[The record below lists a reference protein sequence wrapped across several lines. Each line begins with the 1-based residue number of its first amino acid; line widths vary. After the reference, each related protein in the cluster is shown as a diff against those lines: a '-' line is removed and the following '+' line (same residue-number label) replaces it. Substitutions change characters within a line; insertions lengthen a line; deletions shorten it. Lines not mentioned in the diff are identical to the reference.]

1 MPCNHVIVLSCNPLA
16 VTSNPTLIFKLML
29 SDEYLSL
36 VPRLWLSGAHLKC
49 ILKVFRKIFFYFF
62 IFYMYIHLCSLYEK
76 KLVTILV
83 INDRFDFTIYCLPN
97 GAKLIWS
104 NCLTIF
110 FNIAFTQTIAL
121 YYTYDLAIYF
131 WFIFNT
137 KLKKKW
143 KWPFYVYDLVV
154 IHYIMDYRIFL
165 PCIPNNE
172 KIHKI

>member
-1 MPCNHVIVLSCNPLA
+1 M
-16 VTSNPTLIFKLML
+16 
-29 SDEYLSL
+29 

-49 ILKVFRKIFFYFF
+49 ILKVFRKFFSLFFHILHVHTSMFF
-62 IFYMYIHLCSLYEK
+62 IWKK
-76 KLVTILV
+76 KLVTIFV

-104 NCLTIF
+104 NCLTIL

-137 KLKKKW
+137 KFKKKW

-154 IHYIMDYRIFL
+154 IHYIMDSRIFL

>member
-1 MPCNHVIVLSCNPLA
+1 MLSCNPLA
-16 VTSNPTLIFKLML
+16 VTSNPTLTFKLML

-49 ILKVFRKIFFYFF
+49 ILKVFRKFFSLFFHILHVHTSMFF
-62 IFYMYIHLCSLYEK
+62 IWKK
-76 KLVTILV
+76 KLVTIFV

-110 FNIAFTQTIAL
+110 FNIIAFTQTIAL

-137 KLKKKW
+137 KFKKKM
-143 KWPFYVYDLVV
+143 KMTVLCVRLSCDSLYNGLQN
-154 IHYIMDYRIFL
+154 IFAVHS
-165 PCIPNNE
+165 
-172 KIHKI
+172 K